1 MTRSASRQPLDPD
14 AALQRLRA
22 LSPETRD
29 AVVLDARGAR
39 LAGSAELCGPAAE
52 LLEAVAAP
60 AVEVMTE
67 RGGVFAARSERH
79 ALVAVT
85 TRQALGSVLLYD
97 LRRVLADLEGA

>member
-1 MTRSASRQPLDPD
+1 MTPGGSRQPLGPD
-14 AALQRLRA
+14 AAVQRLRD
-22 LSPETRD
+22 LSPETRE

-39 LAGSAELCGPAAE
+39 LAGSAELSGPAAD

-60 AVEVMTE
+60 SLEVMTE

-85 TRQALGSVLLYD
+85 SRQALGSVLLYD
-97 LRRVLADLEGA
+97 LRRVLDELDAT